1 MAGKLYSP
9 PKPATVTSLGMR
21 LLFVVTLVALAVV
34 IIRLEKEGLIDH
46 STGEHPGLVDSIY
59 FAMVTIT
66 TVGYGDIVP
75 ISTSARLVDS
85 ILLVPI
91 RFIVLFTF
99 VGTAYQLVIERF
111 QQEVRMKRAVKRL
124 KDHVIVCGYGAPGRA
139 AVKELLLQGTPP
151 EQVVVL
157 DTDEEALRDAVET
170 NVVAVDGDA
179 AEESVLRSVAIDR
192 AAFVIVCAGRDDTAV
207 LIALTAHDLNP
218 SATLIATCREEEN
231 VKLLQRSGA
240 NIIVSPAI
248 AGGNLLAA
256 ATRRAHLVETMQD
269 ILSVGGTMR
278 LDERRAEP
286 EEVGKHPSE
295 LKNLSVIRVYRG
307 NRHYNVGEFPVLEPD
322 DTLVL
327 VALARDSG
335 T

>member
-1 MAGKLYSP
+1 
-9 PKPATVTSLGMR
+9 
-21 LLFVVTLVALAVV
+21 
-34 IIRLEKEGLIDH
+34 
-46 STGEHPGLVDSIY
+46 
-59 FAMVTIT
+59 
-66 TVGYGDIVP
+66 
-75 ISTSARLVDS
+75 
-85 ILLVPI
+85 
-91 RFIVLFTF
+91 
-99 VGTAYQLVIERF
+99 
-111 QQEVRMKRAVKRL
+111 MKRAVKRL